1 MYRIIISVLNCFVV
15 GVFLVMVVF
24 DFLFGVWESLI
35 IVFIV
40 LNVVIIFLIVEF
52 VMSFGLFFILGIE

>member
-1 MYRIIISVLNCFVV
+1 MYRIIIGVLNCFVV